1 MHNSHVSRHGN
12 HTSKRVRMGKSI
24 IIIGAGIGRLEVK
37 NRFVR
42 SATWDGTADSSG
54 AVTDTSVALYQKLA
68 QGGVGL
74 IVSGYA
80 FVSSL
85 SQANPGQY
93 GVHTD
98 DMISGLRRL
107 VQVAHEGGT
116 KIALQIVHA
125 GINSNYLSRKGI
137 VLQAVSKIERI
148 GTPHCEMTEEQIE
161 VLISDYIAAILR
173 AREAGFDAIQF
184 HGAHGYGMSQFLSP
198 LFNIRTDRWG
208 GSAENRRRFHLEVIQ
223 RARQAVDNDFPIM
236 IKFGVRDDR
245 EGGLSLIEGLETAQQ
260 IAREGIDAIEVSAGV
275 GTPVQ
280 VTKEGDSERAYYRE
294 RAAAVK
300 KMVTIP
306 VMAVGGIR
314 SLEMA
319 KSIVS
324 SGDADLISMSRPFI
338 REPDL
343 VTRWQ
348 IGKIEP
354 AKCISCN
361 KCFAVIAGGEPLECG
376 EERRL
381 REEAISDT

>member
-1 MHNSHVSRHGN
+1 MSASLFEPYR
-12 HTSKRVRMGKSI
+12 
-24 IIIGAGIGRLEVK
+24 IGRLEVK

-42 SATWDGTADSSG
+42 SATWDGTVDSFG

-68 QGGVGL
+68 LGGVGL

-85 SQANPGQY
+85 GQANAGQY

-107 VQVAHEGGT
+107 VHVAHEGDA

-125 GINSNYLSRKGI
+125 GINSNYLSRKGT
-137 VLQAVSKIERI
+137 VLQAVAKIER
-148 GTPHCEMTEEQIE
+148 TDAPHYEMTREQIE
-161 VLISDYIAAILR
+161 VLIADYVGAILR
-173 AREAGFDAIQF
+173 AREAGFDAVQF

-198 LFNIRTDRWG
+198 LYNIRGDRWG
-208 GSAENRRRFHLEVIQ
+208 GSAENRRRFHLEVIK
-223 RARQAVDNDFPIM
+223 RARQSVDNDFPIM
-236 IKFGVRDDR
+236 IKFGVCDDR
-245 EGGLSLIEGLETAQQ
+245 EGGLSLTDGLETAQQ
-260 IAREGIDAIEVSAGV
+260 MSKEGIDAIEVSAGV
-275 GTPVQ
+275 GTPVN
-280 VTKEGDSERAYYRE
+280 VTKEGDLERAYYRE

-300 KMVTIP
+300 KVVTIP

-314 SLEMA
+314 SLEIA
-319 KSIVS
+319 ESIVN

-338 REPDL
+338 RESDL

-348 IGKIEP
+348 TGKTEP

-361 KCFAVIAGGEPLECG
+361 KCFAVIAGDEPLECG

-381 REEAISDT
+381 RQEAISDTLSSQAIPFS